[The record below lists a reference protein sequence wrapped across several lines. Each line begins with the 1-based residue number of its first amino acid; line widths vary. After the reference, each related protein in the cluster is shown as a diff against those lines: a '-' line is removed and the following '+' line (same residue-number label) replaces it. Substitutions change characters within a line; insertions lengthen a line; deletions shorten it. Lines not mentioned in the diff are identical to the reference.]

1 MAAKKN
7 VFDYVYKTGELLAV
21 FFFIVL
27 CISVSVQ
34 VAARYVFNYSF
45 GWAEEFPTFI
55 FLWVS
60 FVSAAV
66 AYRDGNHLS
75 VDFIANKFPQK
86 LQPLI
91 DYVNLILCLIFVLIV
106 SGYELEMAWSIRT
119 STFVV
124 MKISKTFCYIGIP
137 FSGLLFAIFIIE
149 RILQRAG
156 LIAAPE
162 AQVDELAEY
171 E

>member
-1 MAAKKN
+1 MAVRKN
-7 VFDYVYKTGELLAV
+7 FFDYVYRIGELLAA
-21 FFFIVL
+21 FFFILL
-27 CISVSVQ
+27 CVSVSAQ
-34 VAARYVFNYSF
+34 VLARYVFNHNF

-75 VDFIANKFPQK
+75 VDFIANKFPRK
-86 LQPLI
+86 IQPVI
-91 DYVNLILCLIFVLIV
+91 DYINLILCLVFVSVI
-106 SGYELEMAWSIRT
+106 SCYEFEMAWSIRT

-137 FSGLLFAIFIIE
+137 FSGVLFAVFIVE

-162 AQVDELAEY
+162 QKVDDLAAY